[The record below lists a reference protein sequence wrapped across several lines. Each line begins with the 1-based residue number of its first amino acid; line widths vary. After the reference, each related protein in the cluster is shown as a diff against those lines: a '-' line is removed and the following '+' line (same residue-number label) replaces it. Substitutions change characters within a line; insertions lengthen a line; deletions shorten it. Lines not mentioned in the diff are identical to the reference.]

1 MGRLYQKLIGYISMN
16 ATGWLES
23 NPDRFRELFQ
33 AIITKLS
40 NKQARLAIW
49 TIDDF
54 DLSQFKY
61 QIIGYNSPFKDSTSK
76 LAGDGLLIKLDPVQV
91 EALTDTLESG
101 LGSSILHMEIE
112 ANGSVQFSAYDG
124 LFYALFG
131 DEISLDLLEDL
142 KAREVIYNYE
152 ISNLK

>member
-1 MGRLYQKLIGYISMN
+1 MN

-23 NPDRFRELFQ
+23 NPDRFRELFH

-40 NKQARLAIW
+40 EKQARLAIW
-49 TIDDF
+49 TIENF

-61 QIIGYNSPFKDSTSK
+61 QIIGSNSPFKDSNSK

-101 LGSSILHMEIE
+101 LGSSIFHMEIE

-124 LFYALFG
+124 LLYALFG

-152 ISNLK
+152 IYNPE

>member
-1 MGRLYQKLIGYISMN
+1 MN

-23 NPDRFRELFQ
+23 NPDRFRELFH

-40 NKQARLAIW
+40 EKQARLAIW
-49 TIDDF
+49 TMDNF

-61 QIIGYNSPFKDSTSK
+61 QIIGSNSPFKDSNSK
-76 LAGDGLLIKLDPVQV
+76 LAGDGLLIRLDPTEV
-91 EALTDTLESG
+91 EALTNTLESG
-101 LGSSILHMEIE
+101 LGSSIFHMEIE

-124 LFYALFG
+124 FLHIFFG

-152 ISNLK
+152 IYNPE